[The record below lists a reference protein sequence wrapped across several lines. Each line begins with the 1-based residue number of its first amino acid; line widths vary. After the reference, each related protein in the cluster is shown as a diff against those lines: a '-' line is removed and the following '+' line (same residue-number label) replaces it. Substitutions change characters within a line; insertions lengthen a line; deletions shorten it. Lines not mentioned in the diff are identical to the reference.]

1 MPKESVPVIYLNA
14 KYKINEAPGTIHL
27 SKQLAHTHFI
37 SFMSSPYLYQKS
49 QFSTNSSPIIS
60 PTDSQTTSLRSS
72 RAQMVQNYLQEHVP
86 QWQDDTLIQSLF
98 ANLPNREV
106 KPEAFAQKYY
116 FWKDLLISMTR
127 NRLLGGSVFKFNS
140 KSISSFFHRGGLQP
154 VCLNGIINEMMQEG
168 IVQDCTI
175 DFDSNAGSSVFG
187 TLNWIL
193 GSLKTLM
200 IGSSNDSHDSLE
212 ATEYSLPSQL
222 LIMSLLEEQESLI
235 LDVLNS
241 QNAHI
246 PLTFE
251 EFHNLVNESRITAGL
266 VEITDKDDVLLLLR
280 FLKSKGLLNYSPLIE
295 VVTDKVLLAIK
306 LKASAITQI
315 DFDIVKLKKLH
326 MRLNVQ
332 VHDLSK
338 SIKDLTDSAK
348 TSLLQSNDRKMALYQ
363 LKRRKLL
370 EQTQDERLRSL
381 HSLDDIL
388 FRICSVSDDEQIL
401 AAYKTGAKALK
412 QLMPDADEIDETMDE
427 LQDLLTGHEEISQS
441 LSPSV
446 EYSEFEDELEA
457 LLNLD
462 KVSIVSSK
470 EEREN
475 IEISAGMSS
484 DVEHNNAT
492 KAEADKQKVPDL
504 V

>member
-1 MPKESVPVIYLNA
+1 
-14 KYKINEAPGTIHL
+14 
-27 SKQLAHTHFI
+27 
-37 SFMSSPYLYQKS
+37 
-49 QFSTNSSPIIS
+49 
-60 PTDSQTTSLRSS
+60 
-72 RAQMVQNYLQEHVP
+72 
-86 QWQDDTLIQSLF
+86 
-98 ANLPNREV
+98 
-106 KPEAFAQKYY
+106 
-116 FWKDLLISMTR
+116 
-127 NRLLGGSVFKFNS
+127 
-140 KSISSFFHRGGLQP
+140 
-154 VCLNGIINEMMQEG
+154 
-168 IVQDCTI
+168 
-175 DFDSNAGSSVFG
+175 
-187 TLNWIL
+187 
-193 GSLKTLM
+193 
-200 IGSSNDSHDSLE
+200 
-212 ATEYSLPSQL
+212 

-348 TSLLQSNDRKMALYQ
+348 NSLLQSNDRKMALYQ

-504 V
+504 A